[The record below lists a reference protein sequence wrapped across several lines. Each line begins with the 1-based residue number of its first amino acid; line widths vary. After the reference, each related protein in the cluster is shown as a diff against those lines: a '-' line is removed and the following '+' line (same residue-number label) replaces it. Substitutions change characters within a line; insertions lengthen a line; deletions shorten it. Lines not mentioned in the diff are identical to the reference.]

1 MAGRHRLSV
10 QPATGRH
17 LHGTLT
23 RVRNQYNRTRL
34 YPPGTPVLPL
44 TASNPIGEA
53 AQPRGPRSGRQNHPR
68 PRAGPRPA
76 TGPLTPPTTANPAH
90 VSTTVVWA
98 AYGRRWWLVGA
109 GRQPGLA
116 AVATHHDPLRQREHH
131 GKHRKRDHRPPSKGE
146 IADTVCAA
154 TGSRKSRP
162 GPRTT
167 DCPDTGNQDG
177 PPRLNPGVQHVRH
190 QLHHPR
196 HRVPHRAESTTPQL
210 CRATV
215 DVNRVIAVT
224 RCRACAE
231 GQVVASSYP
240 RRNRARYPRRPHA

>member
-1 MAGRHRLSV
+1 MAHGQGGR
-10 QPATGRH
+10 TI
-17 LHGTLT
+17 
-23 RVRNQYNRTRL
+23 RV
-34 YPPGTPVLPL
+34 
-44 TASNPIGEA
+44 
-53 AQPRGPRSGRQNHPR
+53 